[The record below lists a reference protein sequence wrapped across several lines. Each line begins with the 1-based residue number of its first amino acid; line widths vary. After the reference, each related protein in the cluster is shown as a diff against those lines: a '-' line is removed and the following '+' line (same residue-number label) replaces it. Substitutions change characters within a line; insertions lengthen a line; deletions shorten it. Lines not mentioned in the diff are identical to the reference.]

1 MFIHYFFLAAYIILV
16 TCVASSIF
24 PFPILVL
31 TYQADFVFVLLL
43 LLLKDYIKLKKKNKR
58 LYQTLELFVFCVC
71 SFANVEKFELFLK
84 SIIYLTKDLLS

>member
-31 TYQADFVFVLLL
+31 TYHAQTCVRSS
-43 LLLKDYIKLKKKNKR
+43 ITSSKR

-84 SIIYLTKDLLS
+84 SIIYLTKDLLSKLIN